1 MVEILTPYFSPSI
14 NVQQS
19 TRKFRR
25 NFLTARLFV
34 ITLTRNKGELRMNRT
49 IAVGLTLLLTA
60 GGALGQGNPQ
70 RTGRLPG
77 GEQQQQQAPQTP
89 QGEQRRAPL
98 PEEKASVSKGSVR
111 INGQQIN
118 YTATAA
124 TYIIKADDGTPK
136 ASFFFVAYTKD
147 DVQDKSKRPLSF
159 IFNGGPGSAS
169 SYTHM
174 GLGPKRIVLTDDGF
188 GMPAPYSVVEN
199 GDSFL
204 DSTDMVFID
213 AISTGYSRPAP
224 GENTTQFYGVVQDAT
239 YFADFIYQ
247 YLTRNERWASP
258 KFLIGESYGT
268 TRSAQL
274 SQVLQQRHQIYL
286 NGVALLSAVG
296 FGNWGADD
304 RTIFFLPTLIVS
316 AWYHKLLPPDLQKLG
331 ISELAQQAR
340 QFAHGEYA
348 AALEKGDEISAAE
361 YQKTVKSL
369 ARFTGLSTEYIEQSN
384 LRVSPQRWFKELMRD
399 KRKTIGR
406 IDSRF
411 TGIDADSAG
420 ERYEYD
426 SSLASYDGSYVAM
439 FQDYVRRELKWNT
452 EQYYTLSARVQPWDQ
467 GQPGAPA
474 DALRSA
480 MTQQGHMKLLV
491 ICGYYDVATP
501 FNGIEH
507 TISHMNFDPSIRK
520 NITFTYYEAGH
531 MMYIEKKSREKLHR
545 DVTAFITGASK
556 GEVAKLQ

>member
-1 MVEILTPYFSPSI
+1 M
-14 NVQQS
+14 
-19 TRKFRR
+19 K
-25 NFLTARLFV
+25 
-34 ITLTRNKGELRMNRT
+34 RT

-60 GGALGQGNPQ
+60 GTALAQGNTQ
-70 RTGRLPG
+70 RTGRFPG
-77 GEQQQQQAPQTP
+77 GEQPPQQPAAPQTP

-98 PEEKASVSKGSVR
+98 PEEKSSVSKGSVR
-111 INGQQIN
+111 IGGQQIN

-147 DVQDKSKRPLSF
+147 DVQEKSKRPVSF
-159 IFNGGPGSAS
+159 IYNGGPGSAS

-174 GLGPKRIVLTDDGF
+174 GLGPKRIALTDDGF
-188 GMPAPYSVVEN
+188 GMPAPYSIVEN

-204 DSTDMVFID
+204 DSTDMVFVD

-224 GENTTQFYGVVQDAT
+224 GENTAQFYGVVQDAT
-239 YFADFIYQ
+239 FFADFIYQ

-286 NGVALLSAVG
+286 NGIALLSSVG

-304 RTIFFLPTLIVS
+304 RTIFFLPTLIAS
-316 AWYHKLLPPDLQKLG
+316 AWYHKLLPPDLQKLS
-331 ISELAQQAR
+331 ITELAQQAR

-348 AALEKGDEISAAE
+348 AALEKGDEITPAE

-369 ARFTGLSTEYIEQSN
+369 ARFTGLSTEYIEQTN
-384 LRVSPQRWFKELMRD
+384 LRVNPQRWFKELMRD

-406 IDSRF
+406 IDARF
-411 TGIDADSAG
+411 TGIDADAAG

-452 EQYYTLSARVQPWDQ
+452 DMYYTLSARVQPWDQ

-474 DALRSA
+474 DALRAA
-480 MTQQGHMKLLV
+480 MTQQGHLKLLV

-501 FNGIEH
+501 FNGIEQ
-507 TISHMNFDPSIRK
+507 TISHMSFEPSIRK

-545 DVTAFITGASK
+545 DVTAFITGAAK
-556 GEVAKLQ
+556 AEVAGLQ